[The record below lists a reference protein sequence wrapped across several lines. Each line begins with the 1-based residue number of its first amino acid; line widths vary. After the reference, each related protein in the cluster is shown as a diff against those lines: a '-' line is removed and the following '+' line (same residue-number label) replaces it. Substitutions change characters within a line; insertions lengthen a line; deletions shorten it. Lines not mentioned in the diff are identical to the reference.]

1 MTIRIETFRLI
12 ELIGDLKHTTDTD
25 PESGAIAGILFH
37 TARGAGFPG
46 DPGRTDLLVGTSTNR
61 VAVGHTYA
69 PAYGQMAIPMLWPH
83 ANALTVVSM
92 FKDKAKAS
100 KEHMLVIRAGD
111 GAIHVEE
118 DEQSLFGAGDK
129 YEFAAGDLEK
139 YPRGLWSVLQH
150 DAEWQDTDHD
160 QTRPLPRHD
169 IPAAALAPFVAVAK
183 AHGGTVELYRYHQR
197 RAILI
202 SIGDRYRG
210 YLVGRD
216 WGDDKRP
223 QAGLSPYG
231 DVYPADMPA
240 LADKT
245 TDTPNPDSLLEQ
257 AADLV
262 LTVQHATVGSLQRR
276 LRVNAGRAATLL
288 DELEVVGVLGPAN
301 GSKAREV
308 LVHTGQLPAVLAA
321 IRKYMAGKATVE
333 QDAVPDDSDTEL
345 VQ

>member
-12 ELIGDLKHTTDTD
+12 ELIGDLRHTADTD

-37 TARGAGFPG
+37 TARGNGFPG

-61 VAVGHTYA
+61 FAVGHTYA
-69 PAYGQMAIPMLWPH
+69 QAHGQMTVPMLWPT
-83 ANALTVVSM
+83 ANAVTVVNM

-118 DEQSLFGAGDK
+118 DEQSLFGSGDK
-129 YEFAAGDLEK
+129 YEFAAGDLDH

-150 DAEWQDTDHD
+150 DKEWQDSDHD
-160 QTRPLPRHD
+160 KTRPLPRHD

-197 RAILI
+197 RAILV

-210 YLVGRD
+210 FLVGRD

-231 DVYPADMPA
+231 EVYPADMPP
-240 LADKT
+240 LPDKT
-245 TDTPNPDSLLEQ
+245 TDTPDPGSLLEQ
-257 AADLV
+257 AADMV
-262 LTVQHATVGSLQRR
+262 ITVQHASPSTLQRR
-276 LRVNAGRAATLL
+276 LRVDAGRAAVLL
-288 DELEVVGVLGPAN
+288 DELELVGVLGPAK
-301 GSKAREV
+301 GKTAREV
-308 LVHTGQLPAVLAA
+308 LVHTGELPAVLAA
-321 IRKYMAGKATVE
+321 IRKRAAT
-333 QDAVPDDSDTEL
+333 QPADDADEPEL
-345 VQ
+345 TPAE